1 MKRIVI
7 YLYFNYFIFY
17 LINYN
22 VISFS
27 IILKYL
33 TNICIHCIWNKI
45 VIQLM
50 FNVHIIVLLV
60 PICDNIFH
68 VVGFTPMWRKNT
80 TSNLMKI
87 NC

>member
-27 IILKYL
+27 IILKYFI
-33 TNICIHCIWNKI
+33 NISIHCIWDKI
-45 VIQLM
+45 VI
-50 FNVHIIVLLV
+50 
-60 PICDNIFH
+60 
-68 VVGFTPMWRKNT
+68 
-80 TSNLMKI
+80 
-87 NC
+87 